1 MVDAK
6 LIDLVVVVINLA
18 SVVVVNVNA
27 GFIELFFTNFGF
39 EFLLLGTLSPC
50 LVIRSIKGWQSVN
63 CQRLLY
69 DDCYYAYL

>member
-27 GFIELFFTNFGF
+27 GFIELFFTNIGF
-39 EFLLLGTLSPC
+39 EFLLLGTLSLC
-50 LVIRSIKGWQSVN
+50 LVIKGWQTVN

-69 DDCYYAYL
+69 DDCYAHL

>member
-27 GFIELFFTNFGF
+27 GLIELFFTNFGF
-39 EFLLLGTLSPC
+39 EFLLLGTLSLC
-50 LVIRSIKGWQSVN
+50 LVIKGWQTID

-69 DDCYYAYL
+69 DDCYAHL